1 MVARTHIT
9 VLLGLTALLLAAPA
23 ASSALALPPTPPTP
37 TAPPP
42 SIAGS
47 AVQGATL
54 SCSPGGW
61 LNATSYTYAWLAG
74 VSQVAGP
81 STSNT
86 YTLTSS
92 DVGQLITCSVT
103 AYNGTTPSLTPALST
118 PVGPV
123 GTPLPGVPIEE
134 SPPVISGTAMQGQTV
149 TCSPGGW
156 LGATSYRYS
165 WQRDALNISGATSAS
180 YTLTSTDVSQAITCA
195 VVASNALGPS
205 VPAIS
210 LPILPVALSGV
221 GGSSGGGSGGGGGG
235 ALSGA
240 GSTAGPRGAKLAVPT
255 VKAFS
260 VVPRIVTM
268 LVHGKRQTTKGTTF
282 RYTLDKPAGVLI
294 GLQRSLAGRLH
305 GKSCVGVTRTNRRAR
320 KCTRWVTLALLSVK
334 SARAGAN
341 QLKFAGRVKGRLL
354 GVGSY
359 RAIVAAVNAAGW
371 SKTRSA
377 GFKVARKRTSSKR

>member
-1 MVARTHIT
+1 MRIT
-9 VLLGLTALLLAAPA
+9 ALLGLTALLLAAPG
-23 ASSALALPPTPPTP
+23 SPALGLPPTPPTP
-37 TAPPP
+37 AAPLP

-47 AVQGATL
+47 PVQGATL

-61 LNATSYTYAWLAG
+61 LNATSYTYTWLAG

-123 GTPLPGVPIEE
+123 GVPLPGVPIEE
-134 SPPVISGTAMQGQTV
+134 SPPVISGTAMQGQTA
-149 TCSPGGW
+149 TCSQGGW
-156 LGATSYRYS
+156 LNATSYSYS
-165 WQRDALNISGATSAS
+165 WQRDALNISGATGSS
-180 YTLTSTDVSQAITCA
+180 YRLTSADVNQAVTCA
-195 VVASNALGPS
+195 VVASNAFGPS

-221 GGSSGGGSGGGGGG
+221 GGSGGGSG
-235 ALSGA
+235 SGA
-240 GSTAGPRGAKLAVPT
+240 GSSARPGGAKLAAPT

-268 LVHGKRQTTKGTTF
+268 LVHGKRQTSKGATF
-282 RYTLDKPAGVLI
+282 RYTLDKPAAVLI
-294 GLQRSLAGRLH
+294 ALQRPLAGRLQ
-305 GKSCVGVTRTNRRAR
+305 GRSCVAVTRKNRRAHT
-320 KCTRWVTLALLSVK
+320 CTRWVTLALLGVK
-334 SARAGAN
+334 SARTGAN
-341 QLKFAGRVKGRLL
+341 QLKFAGRVRGRLL
-354 GVGSY
+354 GVGGY

-377 GFKVARKRTSSKR
+377 GFKVARKRISSKR